1 MYVRVYFFYKF
12 TLAKEQAVY
21 QEKLDALRLEVD
33 LRDRDIKLLQQ
44 NMKDAES
51 ILVRHFVCI

>member
-1 MYVRVYFFYKF
+1 MCGYIFFYKF